1 MRARTD
7 LAQLFTRDRGRET
20 RVPPLLREKRLRLRA
35 LFLLSTTK
43 YSAEEGRGKP
53 ENWCDVMHDGR
64 GEPQG
69 EGCDGR
75 NEPLDGL
82 NYEPLDGLNYEPLEG
97 LNYEPLEE
105 LFKSHGRPVTGGFT
119 VQRPSLSKSVAC

>member
-1 MRARTD
+1 MWARTN

-43 YSAEEGRGKP
+43 YSAEEGRGEP

-69 EGCDGR
+69 EGRDGR
-75 NEPLDGL
+75 NEPL
-82 NYEPLDGLNYEPLEG
+82 NGLNYEPLEG